1 MNSTESSN
9 RRDVQTSLWKEEEIM
24 KPLIRILKI
33 YVQHLD
39 IFKERENSL
48 LITHDHFD
56 PFFFFLT

>member
-1 MNSTESSN
+1 
-9 RRDVQTSLWKEEEIM
+9 M

-56 PFFFFLT
+56 PFFFFSHISCVLRLSPGKTLL